1 MNSNWLRL
9 IVVDIEKSQH
19 GSDGVSTW
27 AKLDGCT
34 YKHCFLLCAIVYPLC
49 NVW

>member
-27 AKLDGCT
+27 EKLDGCT
-34 YKHCFLLCAIVYPLC
+34 YKHFPVMCNSISPL
-49 NVW
+49 